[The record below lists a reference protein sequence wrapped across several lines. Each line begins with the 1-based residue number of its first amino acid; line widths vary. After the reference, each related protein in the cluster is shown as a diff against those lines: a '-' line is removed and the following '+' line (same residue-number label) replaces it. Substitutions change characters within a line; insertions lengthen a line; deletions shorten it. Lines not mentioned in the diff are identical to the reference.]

1 MWATRNRKELFSLNQ
16 YLRVVGGCVALVV
29 AVVVI
34 GCGKQPI
41 AVVGQHKITRA
52 EFIEKLEKEQ
62 GHSALVGM
70 INRLLLED
78 AFAASGLT
86 ITPEEVQERV
96 EEIKSRFPSPEAFAQ
111 ALAAQGQTEQNI
123 TEEIALNLKLQKLC
137 MKDVQVSEAD
147 LKAFFEENKQLFS
160 KPETVD
166 YSEIVVST
174 EEEAKKV
181 AGEARKADANFGAL
195 ARQYSISQMT
205 RERGGAV
212 RDVMREHVY
221 PESVQ
226 ATLRALSPGQV
237 SDPVEGD
244 GRWYVVRLDRVNPA
258 QEPNFER
265 DRERVE
271 EAVKGQRAKQ
281 PQELLMELRE
291 TAVVNVVDPRYADVN
306 EAFRPRPTL
315 PEFGATPGEGAE

>member
-1 MWATRNRKELFSLNQ
+1 MNRH
-16 YLRVVGGCVALVV
+16 LRVVGGCVALVAAV
-29 AVVVI
+29 AII

-41 AVVGQHKITRA
+41 AVVGQHKITRT

-78 AFAASGLT
+78 AFATSGLT
-86 ITPEEVQERV
+86 VTPEEVQQEV

-111 ALAAQGQTEQNI
+111 ALAAQGQTEQDIIEDI
-123 TEEIALNLKLQKLC
+123 TLNVKLRKMS
-137 MKDVQVSEAD
+137 MKGVQVSEAD
-147 LKAFFEENKQLFS
+147 LKTFFEENKQMFS
-160 KPETVD
+160 KPETID

-174 EEEAKKV
+174 AEEAQKV
-181 AGEARKADANFGAL
+181 AAEARKPDANFGAL
-195 ARQYSISQMT
+195 ARQYSISHMT

-212 RDVMREHVY
+212 RDVMMEHVY

-226 ATLRALSPGQV
+226 AALRALAPAQV

-244 GRWYVVRLDRVNPA
+244 GRWYVVRLDRVQPA
-258 QEPNFER
+258 QEADFAR
-265 DRERVE
+265 DRARIE

-291 TAVVNVVDPRYADVN
+291 TAVVNVVDPRYAEINDV
-306 EAFRPRPTL
+306 FRPAPTL
-315 PEFGATPGEGAE
+315 PEFGATPEPGAE

>member
-1 MWATRNRKELFSLNQ
+1 MNQ
-16 YLRVVGGCVALVV
+16 HLRVVGGCVALVV

-34 GCGKQPI
+34 GCSRQPI

-78 AFAASGLT
+78 AFEEAGLT
-86 ITPEEVQERV
+86 ISPEEVQEQV

-111 ALAAQGQTEQNI
+111 ALAAQGQTEQDVVEDI
-123 TEEIALNLKLQKLC
+123 ELNLKLRKLC
-137 MKDVQVSEAD
+137 MKDVEVSEAEM
-147 LKAFFEENKQLFS
+147 KAFFEENKQLFR
-160 KPETVD
+160 KPETID

-174 EEEAKKV
+174 REEAEKV
-181 AGEARKADANFGAL
+181 AAEARKPDVNFGAL
-195 ARQYSISQMT
+195 ARQYSISAMT

-226 ATLRALSPGQV
+226 AVLRELSPGQV

-258 QEPNFER
+258 QEPDFDR
-265 DRERVE
+265 DRERIE
-271 EAVKGQRAKQ
+271 EAVRAQHARQ

-291 TAVVNVVDPRYADVN
+291 TAVVNVVDPRYAEVN
-306 EAFRPRPTL
+306 EMFRPRPEL
-315 PEFGATPGEGAE
+315 PEFGATPVPGAE